1 MIPAYSFTLK
11 SYCCKRIR
19 CLFQHRW
26 YFKKRNNNTF
36 RSASILIFKILGNGR
51 MIFLGGLNIFRRAS
65 RVKRCK
71 ISSTGNWVGNIKL
84 KPDYHNFPHKDNDQ
98 ILKDFQ
104 HILDRQKL
112 CIFNGY
118 ISNSGTYL
126 TVTLYI
132 DFINLRWV
140 IQRTRLWTRLLFW
153 HCRCCGSHNSLRG
166 FHHPIHLITSI
177 TLLIVHQLLTNNV
190 LTVLDN
196 LYKQKCYF

>member
-1 MIPAYSFTLK
+1 MEISGLTELAYLWSPHIHSRSSRTVVSVLDVFFNTDDILK
-11 SYCCKRIR
+11 SVTIIFLGGPQFWYLDILWNERI
-19 CLFQHRW
+19 
-26 YFKKRNNNTF
+26 
-36 RSASILIFKILGNGR
+36 
-51 MIFLGGLNIFRRAS
+51 IFLGGLNIFRRAS

-112 CIFNGY
+112 CIFYRY
-118 ISNSGTYL
+118 ISNSGIYL
-126 TVTLYI
+126 TVALYI
-132 DFINLRWV
+132 YFINFRWI

-166 FHHPIHLITSI
+166 FHPLHPSNHLHHFAHCSSAAY
-177 TLLIVHQLLTNNV
+177 Q
-190 LTVLDN
+190 
-196 LYKQKCYF
+196 